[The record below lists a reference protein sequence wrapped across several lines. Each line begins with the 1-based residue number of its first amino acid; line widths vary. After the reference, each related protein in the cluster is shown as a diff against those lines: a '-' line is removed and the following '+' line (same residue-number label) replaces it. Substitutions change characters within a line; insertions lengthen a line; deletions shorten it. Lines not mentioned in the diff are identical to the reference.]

1 MKRTSVYLLPA
12 VVGSLIVLVPG
23 VLRSADEPRGGAA
36 TASPAKPAPTRAE
49 DRAALEKKFS
59 ESLSGATL
67 DGYFTETPGDEG
79 KPKPSKYVINKASK
93 IAGDLWLFEARIKY
107 NDHDVTIPVPLAVR
121 WAGDTPVITLDSAD
135 IPGFGSFTARVLIH
149 DDSFAGMWSG
159 GSHRGEL
166 YGRVVK
172 GSENERAK

>member
-1 MKRTSVYLLPA
+1 MKRTSVRLMLA
-12 VVGSLIVLVPG
+12 FVGSLVIAPAVM
-23 VLRSADEPRGGAA
+23 RSADEPPPKAA
-36 TASPAKPAPTRAE
+36 AASPAKLVPEQAE
-49 DRAALEKKFS
+49 LEKKFA

-67 DGYFTETPGDEG
+67 DGYFTETPGDES
-79 KPKPSKYVINKASK
+79 KPKPSKYVINKVSK

-107 NDHDVTIPVPLAVR
+107 NDHDVTIPIPLAVR
-121 WAGDTPVITLDSAD
+121 WAGDTPVITLDSAE

-172 GSENERAK
+172 EKAK

>member
-1 MKRTSVYLLPA
+1 MLAL
-12 VVGSLIVLVPG
+12 VGSLVVIVPAAV
-23 VLRSADEPRGGAA
+23 RSADDPRDKAA
-36 TASPAKPAPTRAE
+36 AASPAKPVP
-49 DRAALEKKFS
+49 DRTELEKKFT

-67 DGYFTETPGDEG
+67 DGYFTETPGDEA
-79 KPKPSKYVINKASK
+79 KPKPSKYVINKVSK
-93 IAGDLWLFEARIKY
+93 IGGDLWLFEARIKY
-107 NDHDVTIPVPLAVR
+107 NDHDVTIPIPLAVR

-172 GSENERAK
+172 GSEKEKAK

>member
-1 MKRTSVYLLPA
+1 MLA
-12 VVGSLIVLVPG
+12 IIGSTIFLVPA
-23 VLRSADEPRGGAA
+23 VLRSADEPRAGAA
-36 TASPAKPAPTRAE
+36 AASPANPVPERPE
-49 DRAALEKKFS
+49 DRAALEKKFA

-79 KPKPSKYVINKASK
+79 KPKPSKYVINKVSK

-121 WAGDTPVITLDSAD
+121 WAGDTPVITLDSASVS
-135 IPGFGSFTARVLIH
+135 GFGSFTARVLIH

-172 GSENERAK
+172 ESEKEKAK

>member
-12 VVGSLIVLVPG
+12 ILGSLIVILPAV
-23 VLRSADEPRGGAA
+23 VRSADEPRDKPAA
-36 TASPAKPAPTRAE
+36 ASPAKPVPQRAE
-49 DRAALEKKFS
+49 EKAELEKKFS

-67 DGYFTETPGDEG
+67 DGYFSETPGDES
-79 KPKPSKYVINKASK
+79 KPKPSKYVINKVSK
-93 IAGDLWLFEARIKY
+93 ISGDLWLFEARIKY

-121 WAGDTPVITLDSAD
+121 WAGDTPVITLDSAE

-172 GSENERAK
+172 GSEKGKK